1 MPATSA
7 NQFLSERDSAVPA
20 QRQSSGDSRA
30 VRLWLAVTALLVV
43 VMVLVGGATR
53 LTDSGLSITEWKPVV
68 GAVPPLSQAD
78 WQAEFMAYQ
87 RIPQYKLLNDGMSLA
102 EFKVI
107 YWWEWG
113 HRQLGRLIG
122 LVFLG
127 GLVWF
132 AVRRVVNLRQ
142 GLMLFAAGI
151 LLGTQGLI
159 GWIMV
164 ASGLEPGMTAV
175 APVKLT
181 LHLLLACLFFAAL
194 IVLIAR
200 LGREGGESAS
210 SGTRIGAWVMTGAIF
225 LQIAL
230 GGLVAGHDAGLTY
243 NTWPLMDGALVP
255 DGLAALSP
263 AWMNIVDNI
272 MAIQFNHRIGAY
284 ELALLI
290 WLHTAFVW
298 RKSVP
303 AVRHRLAGLSILV
316 VVQMTLGIVTLLYVV
331 PLIPALAHQG
341 VALIMLAVAVWH
353 TARLRPS
360 YRQVEGT

>member
-1 MPATSA
+1 MG
-7 NQFLSERDSAVPA
+7 NL
-20 QRQSSGDSRA
+20 RA

-53 LTDSGLSITEWKPVV
+53 LTDSGLSITEWKLVV
-68 GAVPPLSQAD
+68 GAVPPLSQSD
-78 WQAEFMAYQ
+78 WQAEFTLYQ
-87 RIPQYKLLNDGMSLA
+87 QTPQYALLNDGMSLA

-122 LVFLG
+122 LIFLG
-127 GLVWF
+127 GLIWF

-142 GLMLFAAGI
+142 GLMLFATGL

-181 LHLLLACLFFAAL
+181 LHLTLACLFFAAL

-200 LGREGGESAS
+200 LGRDDGDDAS
-210 SGTRIGAWVMTGAIF
+210 LGLRLGAYVMTGAIF
-225 LQIAL
+225 VQIAL
-230 GGLVAGHDAGLTY
+230 GGLVAGHDAGLIY
-243 NTWPLMDGALVP
+243 NTWPLMDGAFVP
-255 DGLAALSP
+255 DGLVALSP
-263 AWMNIVDNI
+263 LWMNVVDNI
-272 MAIQFNHRIGAY
+272 AAIQFNHRIGAY
-284 ELALLI
+284 ALALLI
-290 WLHTAFVW
+290 GLHALFVW
-298 RKSVP
+298 RGAAP
-303 AVRHRLAGLSILV
+303 AAQERLAALTVLV
-316 VVQMTLGIVTLLYVV
+316 VAQMVLGIVTLVYVV
-331 PLIPALAHQG
+331 PVIPALAHQG

-353 TARLRPS
+353 AARLRPAA
-360 YRQVEGT
+360 

>member
-1 MPATSA
+1 MSTTSA
-7 NQFLSERDSAVPA
+7 DHSLSNPDAVVPA
-20 QRQSSGDSRA
+20 QRQSSDGLRA

-68 GAVPPLSQAD
+68 GAVPPLSQGD
-78 WQAEFMAYQ
+78 WQAEFMLYQ
-87 RIPQYKLLNDGMSLA
+87 QTPQYALLNEGMSLA

-122 LVFLG
+122 LIFLA

-132 AVRRVVNLRQ
+132 SMRRVVTPRQ
-142 GLMLFAAGI
+142 GLLLFATGL

-181 LHLLLACLFFAAL
+181 LHLTLACLFFAAL

-200 LGREGGESAS
+200 LGRQDGDSGS
-210 SGTRIGAWVMTGAIF
+210 SGVRIGASLITVAI
-225 LQIAL
+225 LIQIAL

-243 NTWPLMDGALVP
+243 NTWPLMDGAFVP
-255 DGLAALSP
+255 EGLAALNP
-263 AWMNIVDNI
+263 LWMNVVDNI
-272 MAIQFNHRIGAY
+272 AAIQFNHRIGAY
-284 ELALLI
+284 GLALLI
-290 WLHTAFVW
+290 GLHVFFVW
-298 RKSVP
+298 RGAMP
-303 AVRHRLAGLSILV
+303 AVRQRLASLTVLV
-316 VVQMTLGIVTLLYVV
+316 VVQMVLGIVTLVYVV
-331 PLIPALAHQG
+331 PFIAALAHQG

-353 TARLRPS
+353 TARLR
-360 YRQVEGT
+360 RAV

>member
-1 MPATSA
+1 MPSSTADRVLFNPDA
-7 NQFLSERDSAVPA
+7 MAPA
-20 QRQSSGDSRA
+20 QRRSPDGLRA
-30 VRLWLAVTALLVV
+30 VRLWLAMTALLVV
-43 VMVLVGGATR
+43 AIVLVGGATR

-87 RIPQYKLLNDGMSLA
+87 HTPQYKLLNEGMSLA

-132 AVRRVVNLRQ
+132 AARRVVNLRQ
-142 GLMLFAAGI
+142 GLMLFAAG
-151 LLGTQGLI
+151 LLLAAQGLV

-164 ASGLEPGMTAV
+164 ASGLAPGMTAV

-181 LHLLLACLFFAAL
+181 LHLTLACLFFAAL
-194 IVLIAR
+194 VALIAR
-200 LGREGGESAS
+200 LGRDDGDSAS
-210 SGTRIGAWVMTGAIF
+210 TGARIGAWAITIAIF
-225 LQIAL
+225 LQTAL

-263 AWMNIVDNI
+263 LWMNLVDNI

-284 ELALLI
+284 GLTLLI
-290 WLHTAFVW
+290 CLHTLFVW
-298 RKSVP
+298 RGAAP
-303 AVRHRLAGLSILV
+303 AVRHRLAGLSVLV
-316 VVQMTLGIVTLLYVV
+316 VGQMVLGIVTLVYVV
-331 PLIPALAHQG
+331 PFIAALAHQG
-341 VALIMLAVAVWH
+341 LALIMLAVAVWH
-353 TARLRPS
+353 AVRLRPA
-360 YRQVEGT
+360 TAAA